1 MVFDEFGTQKDLF
14 PIQSHLD
21 AMGIQK
27 MSLRYLFAE
36 GSYYFDWTNLSW
48 AEVVQEDEPYEVCQ
62 RFIDNCEDRE
72 ELQKLKDAIEL
83 RLKETL

>member
-1 MVFDEFGTQKDLF
+1 
-14 PIQSHLD
+14 
-21 AMGIQK
+21 